1 MPLLQGG
8 RGNVSLGGQPVA
20 QPASRDPG
28 CRCVQPP
35 LGPWDVPDLVA
46 RTHPVGLGGVVLR
59 AVGDLRLA
67 AVQDAPDHGDAGNV
81 LPAADQ
87 VLGLLKGH
95 DPAGCKEPGA
105 GQGS

>member
-1 MPLLQGG
+1 MGD
-8 RGNVSLGGQPVA
+8 QPVA
-20 QPASRDPG
+20 PLASRHPG
-28 CRCVQPP
+28 CCCVRLPP
-35 LGPWDVPDLVA
+35 GPWDVPDAAA
-46 RTHPVGLGGVVLR
+46 RTHPVALGGVVLR

-67 AVQDAPDHGDAGNV
+67 AVQDAPDHGDAGHM

-95 DPAGCKEPGA
+95 DPAGCKESGA